1 MSAETDLRALL
12 AGHAGL
18 AALVG
23 ANIAHNA
30 IKAQTP
36 PPYVVF
42 SCSHSPVLTID
53 GTRLADQC
61 VFSIQCWG
69 KTAGNA
75 EAVADAVLAALAT
88 APSARGVATTARASG
103 YDEELGFDATI
114 LSVEWWA

>member
-23 ANIAHNA
+23 ANVAHNA
-30 IKAQTP
+30 IKAQTA

-42 SCSHSPVLTID
+42 TCTHAPVLNLA
-53 GTRLADQC
+53 GAQLADQC
-61 VFSIQCWG
+61 LFSVQCWG
-69 KTAGNA
+69 KTAANA
-75 EAVADAVLAALAT
+75 EDVADAVRAALAT
-88 APSARGVATTARASG
+88 APAARGVAVTARASG
-103 YDEELGFDATI
+103 YDDELGFDATV

>member
-23 ANIAHNA
+23 GNVAHNA
-30 IKAQTP
+30 IRAQTA

-42 SCSHSPVLTID
+42 TCSHSPVLTV
-53 GTRLADQC
+53 GGAQLADQC
-61 VFSIQCWG
+61 LFSIQCWG
-69 KTAGNA
+69 KTAANA

-103 YDEELGFDATI
+103 YDDELGFDATI
-114 LSVEWWA
+114 LTVEWWA